1 VPKPEGPVAR
11 RADYAFDLDVEHADA
26 LSLIRAY
33 HYAGGGANTSTVR
46 TIMRREGVPVGA
58 ALWMPPTA
66 RAAKGL
72 ALRLL
77 GAADRHKQ
85 VLVLSRLVVAPSEP
99 QNAAGLL
106 LGQSTREV
114 VRAQRWALIA
124 TYADEAQGHEGTIYR
139 ATGWTFDGW
148 TVPTKTWHLDGRQV
162 SAYVASTPRTIA
174 QMRALGATCVVSR
187 KRRFVKLIDPTPSP
201 KAR

>member
-1 VPKPEGPVAR
+1 MPKPEGPVAR
-11 RADYAFDLDVEHADA
+11 RTDYTFDAGTHGEA
-26 LSLIRAY
+26 LGLVRTH
-33 HYAGGGANTSTVR
+33 HYAGGAANTSTVR
-46 TIMRREGVPVGA
+46 TIMRREGVLVGA

-77 GAADRHKQ
+77 GDVNRHKQ

-99 QNAAGLL
+99 QNAASLL

-114 VRAQRWALIA
+114 IRAKRWALLA

-148 TVPTKTWHLDGRQV
+148 TVPTKTWRLDGRQV

-174 QMRALGATCVVSR
+174 QMRAMGATCVVSR
-187 KRRFVKLIDPTPSP
+187 KRRFAKLVGLD
-201 KAR
+201 

>member
-1 VPKPEGPVAR
+1 MPKPEGSVAR
-11 RADYAFDLDVEHADA
+11 RTDYTFDAGTHSEA
-26 LSLIRAY
+26 LGLVRTH
-33 HYAGGGANTSTVR
+33 HYAGGAANTSTVR
-46 TIMRREGVPVGA
+46 TVMRRASDGVAVGA

-77 GAADRHKQ
+77 GDADRHKQ
-85 VLVLSRLVVAPSEP
+85 VVVAPGEP

-114 VRAQRWALIA
+114 IRAKRWALLA

-148 TVPTKTWHLDGRQV
+148 TVPTKTWRLDGRQV

-174 QMRALGATCVVSR
+174 QMHAMGAGFVVSR
-187 KRRFVKLIDPTPSP
+187 KRRFVKLVDLD
-201 KAR
+201 

>member
-1 VPKPEGPVAR
+1 
-11 RADYAFDLDVEHADA
+11 
-26 LSLIRAY
+26 
-33 HYAGGGANTSTVR
+33 
-46 TIMRREGVPVGA
+46 MRREGVKVGA

-72 ALRLL
+72 ALRFL
-77 GAADRHKQ
+77 GDTNRHKQ
-85 VLVLSRLVVAPSEP
+85 VLALSRLVVAPSEP

-114 VRAQRWALIA
+114 IRTKRWALLV

-148 TVPTKTWHLDGRQV
+148 TVPTKTWHLDGKQV

-174 QMRALGATCVVSR
+174 QMHALGATYVESR
-187 KRRFVKLIDPTPSP
+187 KRRFVKLVDLD
-201 KAR
+201 